1 MFLVSNPTRC
11 HGNNRDL
18 SSIESENNYSRNQA
32 GVEKTECVS
41 VLVEKHAHSPQGSN
55 RSMQVNTKYSFSAKT
70 TIALFII
77 FFVTAICY
85 SVWTAL
91 GGEL

>member
-1 MFLVSNPTRC
+1 MEFQ
-11 HGNNRDL
+11 
-18 SSIESENNYSRNQA
+18 NNYSRNQA

-77 FFVTAICY
+77 FFVTVICF